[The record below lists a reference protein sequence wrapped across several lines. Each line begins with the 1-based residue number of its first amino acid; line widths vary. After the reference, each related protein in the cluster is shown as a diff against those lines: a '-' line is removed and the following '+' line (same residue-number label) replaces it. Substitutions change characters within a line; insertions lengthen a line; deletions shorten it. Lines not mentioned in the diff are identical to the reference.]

1 MLRVSEPE
9 DVEVVAG
16 VVRVA
21 VIVAVREAVRV
32 GLADVLAVRH
42 HLSLRKGRRLTM
54 PARSQQG
61 QLSLNCSQGWLF
73 IKK

>member
-32 GLADVLAVRH
+32 GLADVLTVRH

-54 PARSQQG
+54 PAKS
-61 QLSLNCSQGWLF
+61 QLSLNCSLGWLF
-73 IKK
+73 IKRVI

>member
-21 VIVAVREAVRV
+21 VIVAVGEAVRV
-32 GLADVLAVRH
+32 GLADVLTVRH

-54 PARSQQG
+54 PAKS
-61 QLSLNCSQGWLF
+61 QLSLNCSLGWLF
-73 IKK
+73 IKRVI